1 MQIFFKGTFLR
12 SLREASTC
20 SSSGIIWG
28 KHVYICPSTNM
39 WSTFIAINLRASP
52 VQGSFVVMTVDNITN
67 WYYILSRCISQH
79 WHTIS
84 ISSWLRYRR
93 ARALRKP
100 AESYWWRN
108 WTMYSKHLSVL
119 SIFYYLLLGIL
130 IINKTTVAVFMK

>member
-52 VQGSFVVMTVDNITN
+52 VQGCFVVMTVDNITK

-93 ARALRKP
+93 ARAF
-100 AESYWWRN
+100 ESLQSLIGEE
-108 WTMYSKHLSVL
+108 TEQCTLSILVSYPFVL
-119 SIFYYLLLGIL
+119 SFAWYL
-130 IINKTTVAVFMK
+130 NN